1 MTPRRTARRLTGP
14 VHVFALTLGMTLAG
28 VAHAADD
35 DPVTHPINCS
45 TAEGD
50 IRALN
55 AEKEHAKKQG
65 LLNVAA
71 ITPAGALLGLATG
84 TEGKR
89 LEMLTGDYQKKI
101 DERIAAI
108 NAKCG
113 S

>member
-1 MTPRRTARRLTGP
+1 MTVRCTLHCRSGSPFMLA
-14 VHVFALTLGMTLAG
+14 FAFGVALAG
-28 VAHAADD
+28 VAHASDN
-35 DPVTHPINCS
+35 DPAAYPINCA

-55 AEKEHAKKQG
+55 AEKEHAKKQE
-65 LLNVAA
+65 LLNIAA
-71 ITPAGALLGLATG
+71 VTPAGALIGLATG
-84 TEGKR
+84 TENDR
-89 LEMLTGDYQKKI
+89 LQMLTGDYQKKI